1 MVDLTRGDGP
11 PPSTGIS
18 TVGASEAPTTVTST
32 PQREQKSA
40 SAATGV
46 PHF

>member
-11 PPSTGIS
+11 PPKTGIS
-18 TVGASEAPTTVTST
+18 TVGASEGLTTVTST

-40 SAATGV
+40 SVVTGV